1 MNCLLQSCKENELQ
15 VNVTKTK
22 AMYINC
28 DDILNVG
35 LEKVKN
41 VQEFKYLGLILSN
54 NCKKPERLL

>member
-1 MNCLLQSCKENELQ
+1 MNCLLQFCKENELQ

-28 DDILNVG
+28 DDTLNVG